1 MFRDVKGSGQDTKGD
16 ICKDGRGSQAS
27 RTFLC
32 VRQSTAIAMRAH
44 ASASAKAW
52 WWQVRS

>member
-1 MFRDVKGSGQDTKGD
+1 MFRDVKGSGQDAKGD